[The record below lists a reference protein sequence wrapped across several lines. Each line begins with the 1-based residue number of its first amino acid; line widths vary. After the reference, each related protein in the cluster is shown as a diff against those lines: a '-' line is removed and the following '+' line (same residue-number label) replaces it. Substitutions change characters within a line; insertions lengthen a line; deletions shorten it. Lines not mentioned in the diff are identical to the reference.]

1 MAGDSSGVRALIDS
15 DAAIGD
21 PLARSF
27 VSRLPP
33 VFPSPR
39 RGAVLHA

>member
-21 PLARSF
+21 PLARF